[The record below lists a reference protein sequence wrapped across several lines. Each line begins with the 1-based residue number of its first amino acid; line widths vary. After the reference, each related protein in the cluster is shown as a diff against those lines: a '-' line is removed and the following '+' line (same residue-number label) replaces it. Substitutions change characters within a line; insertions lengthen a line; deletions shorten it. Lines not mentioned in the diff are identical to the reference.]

1 MNKIIKRSLGTLI
14 IGAIFTMILSS
25 CDIINGM
32 VNSSSSFFNPSF
44 PAFSS
49 SSSSGNVSSPING
62 DHTVIFDLDN
72 GEDSVQVQVLN
83 GHKVSEPKTPNK
95 EGYYFNG
102 WYHNEQEW
110 DFNGSS
116 VTESM
121 TLKASWIPL
130 SYKIEL
136 NVNGE
141 LHTFFFDYNTIV
153 NLSTL
158 VPVDYIEEWQ
168 CNGFVIANDK
178 FSMKDLDLKYAYDNE
193 KEVYCF
199 NFEAILRKY
208 TISFEYE
215 GIEDM
220 SVQAFGAYVLPS
232 ISDKDFVGWY
242 CPELNKYIDNEGYFE
257 FNMDLTLQPH
267 FDKTN
272 NLDDVNGDG
281 ETLKLSVKYQSKSTT
296 MRFDDNLLRGDGTY
310 TGANGK
316 TYNVG
321 DFKPVWEQIQKD
333 LDFTI
338 EDVTDLSNS
347 SYGDSFKNRWAPIG
361 FEGVDVLNGN
371 STQINEY
378 GVTNN
383 SFIRLDEYLDYM
395 PNFKAFLA
403 ENKTVEMSITANDGH
418 IYYSPYFDGYNDLE
432 KMFICR
438 QDWVRKLLDEEVIGD
453 TTTLLPATEYKH
465 YMPDSLDTYIEV
477 TDENGQIIKINK
489 HYEANIIDI
498 QDSLDVKDGASLL
511 KALRDHI
518 DSTYGN
524 QYAKRSDLFLSS
536 KAAYDADELVA
547 LFRVVRTNPQLLTG
561 QSDRATVPYYCRE
574 YKANRYSDIFRL
586 AAIWGVRGL
595 ESRSEYFYID
605 KNGVLKDARNEKDTK
620 EALVRMNQLYKE
632 GLICPNFDERFG
644 SGNWR
649 TDLNAKVDNGS
660 DALGFMTYDYSQT
673 TVSLNA
679 NGQSS
684 IGAHFDLAPIMP
696 AVAKWDDKDEATNY
710 FHFTESVRSVKTDGW
725 CINASLLKEPKKL
738 KKALE
743 LFDYLH
749 SKEGNTLMSY
759 GPKEWLEETPTCNYR
774 GEIVPT
780 LNDKALA
787 ELNDMNLGAGNY
799 TNYYRRYLGGMLPV
813 GYVKQQGMEYQSTHS
828 NGQKGLDNI
837 LSCWTSGTLKHLYS
851 TLDEGDDPFYTLV
864 PNTFALTNVEENI
877 KATNFY
883 DLSSNFQSTSSGYI
897 LFADVVKGFITI
909 DEYSSLIEQYNVNSY
924 VELYSSVYERM
935 LNQEYLADSAKPKVL
950 AKYNASEDVEGK
962 VEEDLVVGD
971 GIITFEASS
980 ARYWTIEVNHKTSSD
995 GIKFTQRI
1003 KTGGKTTAEGRY
1015 ITVVCDGPV
1024 VLRFYAVSASSAE
1037 TRKVVVVKD
1046 WSEVGSVLPEE
1057 GIIETFDVIPVDLHP
1072 YEVELEKG
1080 TYTLYMAA
1088 SINFYQ
1094 IEILE
1099 AE

>member
-14 IGAIFTMILSS
+14 IGAIFSMILSS

-49 SSSSGNVSSPING
+49 SSSSGNMSSPING

-83 GHKVSEPKTPNK
+83 GHKVSEPKIPNK

-199 NFEAILRKY
+199 NFEAILIKY

-220 SVQAFGAYVLPS
+220 SVQAFDAYVLPS

-338 EDVTDLSNS
+338 EDVTDLSYS
-347 SYGDSFKNRWAPIG
+347 SYGDSFNIYWAQIG
-361 FEGVDVLNGN
+361 FEGVDVLNGQSN
-371 STQINEY
+371 KINYYAIENDQF
-378 GVTNN
+378 VK
-383 SFIRLDEYLDYM
+383 LDEYLDYM
-395 PNFKAFLA
+395 PNFKEFL
-403 ENKTVEMSITANDGH
+403 ENNKTVEMSITANDGH

-453 TTTLLPATEYKH
+453 TTTLLPAIEYKH
-465 YMPDSLDTYIEV
+465 YMPD
-477 TDENGQIIKINK
+477 
-489 HYEANIIDI
+489 
-498 QDSLDVKDGASLL
+498 
-511 KALRDHI
+511 
-518 DSTYGN
+518 
-524 QYAKRSDLFLSS
+524 
-536 KAAYDADELVA
+536 
-547 LFRVVRTNPQLLTG
+547 
-561 QSDRATVPYYCRE
+561 
-574 YKANRYSDIFRL
+574 
-586 AAIWGVRGL
+586 
-595 ESRSEYFYID
+595 
-605 KNGVLKDARNEKDTK
+605 
-620 EALVRMNQLYKE
+620 
-632 GLICPNFDERFG
+632 
-644 SGNWR
+644 
-649 TDLNAKVDNGS
+649 
-660 DALGFMTYDYSQT
+660 
-673 TVSLNA
+673 
-679 NGQSS
+679 
-684 IGAHFDLAPIMP
+684 
-696 AVAKWDDKDEATNY
+696 
-710 FHFTESVRSVKTDGW
+710 
-725 CINASLLKEPKKL
+725 
-738 KKALE
+738 
-743 LFDYLH
+743 
-749 SKEGNTLMSY
+749 
-759 GPKEWLEETPTCNYR
+759 
-774 GEIVPT
+774 
-780 LNDKALA
+780 
-787 ELNDMNLGAGNY
+787 
-799 TNYYRRYLGGMLPV
+799 
-813 GYVKQQGMEYQSTHS
+813 
-828 NGQKGLDNI
+828 
-837 LSCWTSGTLKHLYS
+837 
-851 TLDEGDDPFYTLV
+851 
-864 PNTFALTNVEENI
+864 
-877 KATNFY
+877 
-883 DLSSNFQSTSSGYI
+883 
-897 LFADVVKGFITI
+897 
-909 DEYSSLIEQYNVNSY
+909 
-924 VELYSSVYERM
+924 
-935 LNQEYLADSAKPKVL
+935 
-950 AKYNASEDVEGK
+950 
-962 VEEDLVVGD
+962 
-971 GIITFEASS
+971 
-980 ARYWTIEVNHKTSSD
+980 
-995 GIKFTQRI
+995 
-1003 KTGGKTTAEGRY
+1003 
-1015 ITVVCDGPV
+1015 
-1024 VLRFYAVSASSAE
+1024 
-1037 TRKVVVVKD
+1037 
-1046 WSEVGSVLPEE
+1046 
-1057 GIIETFDVIPVDLHP
+1057 
-1072 YEVELEKG
+1072 
-1080 TYTLYMAA
+1080 
-1088 SINFYQ
+1088 
-1094 IEILE
+1094 
-1099 AE
+1099 